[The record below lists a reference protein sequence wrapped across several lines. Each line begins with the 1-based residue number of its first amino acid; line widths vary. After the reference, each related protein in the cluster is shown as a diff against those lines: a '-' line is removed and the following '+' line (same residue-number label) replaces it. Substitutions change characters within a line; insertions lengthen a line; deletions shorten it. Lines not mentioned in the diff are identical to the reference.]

1 MISGF
6 IKKIMFGISLAI
18 PAIVLIVLFSKELK
32 ASGLN
37 FQMIFNHLFNRIDLI
52 LPSAIILA

>member
-1 MISGF
+1 
-6 IKKIMFGISLAI
+6 
-18 PAIVLIVLFSKELK
+18 LIVLFSKELK